1 MGTAR
6 IASQGW
12 LLAAAVSAAI
22 ALAGCGSKEPAPPQA
37 GPAPTAEQAAAG
49 AAPAADA
56 APAAA
61 PLAATDQSWS
71 PEALEALLAP
81 VALYPDPVLSQVLMA
96 STNPQEVLDAGNWL
110 IANPEVEGKALDQ
123 AAEAAGFTP
132 PMRGLMQFRA
142 IVDQMCLEMGWTA
155 ELGQAFTND
164 QAGVLDAVQRLR
176 VQAMDAGNLQDSE
189 QMNVETQSEG
199 GQQAVVI
206 TPPSPE
212 VVYVPTYD
220 PVAVYAP
227 APAVATAPAPMTTP
241 TAVEEKDKGHSTGTL
256 VTTGLLAFGAG
267 MLVNEI
273 FDDDDDYY
281 KKGGYYY
288 PNYYGGYMPPP
299 PPYYYRPN
307 YGGGYRP
314 GYNYNRPPSYNN
326 VLSNNN
332 VVVVNRDKNSNY
344 WNNFDDRPTGKQ
356 RSSSVQSPI
365 TKAKPNRPE
374 LAQLNQEAKAPRQR
388 ASQAASGAGKQ
399 DWKGQGGYAG
409 ASADARAKA
418 NLPPASKATAGKAAA
433 NAEAARA
440 KAPAA
445 AADRGY
451 AGAPKAKSAAA
462 SRPEAASKAKTAAA
476 SRPEAASKAKSA
488 AASRPE
494 AASKA
499 KSAATNRPDVATA
512 AKSKGVSKP
521 ASMPT
526 AKQGASAGRATA
538 ASGSARGS
546 ADRAASQRGKQSLPQ
561 GAKSKAGAAKKKR

>member
-12 LLAAAVSAAI
+12 LLAAGVSAALV
-22 ALAGCGSKEPAPPQA
+22 LAGCGSKEPAPPQA
-37 GPAPTAEQAAAG
+37 GPAPTVDQASAG

-61 PLAATDQSWS
+61 PLAATDQTWS

-164 QAGVLDAVQRLR
+164 QGGVLDAVQRLR
-176 VQAMDAGNLQDSE
+176 VQAMDAGNLQDSG
-189 QMNVETQSEG
+189 QMNVEKQSQG
-199 GQQAVVI
+199 GQEAVVI

-212 VVYVPTYD
+212 IVYVPTYD

-227 APAVATAPAPMTTP
+227 APAAATAPAPMTTP

-267 MLVNEI
+267 ILVNEI

-344 WNNFDDRPTGKQ
+344 WNNFDDRPTGRQ
-356 RSSSVQSPI
+356 RSNSVQSPI

-374 LAQLNQEAKAPRQR
+374 LAKLNQEAKEPRQR
-388 ASQAASGAGKQ
+388 ATQAASGAGKQ

-433 NAEAARA
+433 NAQAARA

-476 SRPEAASKAKSA
+476 NRPEAAKKATPA
-488 AASRPE
+488 AARP
-494 AASKA
+494 
-499 KSAATNRPDVATA
+499 AATNRPDVAAA

-521 ASMPT
+521 ASKP
-526 AKQGASAGRATA
+526 ASRPAASGGRATA